1 MTYLDVFRLWF
12 AQFIEILAIWQPGQ
26 STKVGAGMYGP
37 IWQEEREKENKKV
50 RAVCF
55 KIELKVDWM
64 WVKYILFAFQQ
75 FYRRWSS
82 SRLGL
87 QSVNSFQ
94 RDVLSV
100 FIMKRF
106 IAVFFFV
113 LSFLSTVVRCS
124 SKLSTSEYG
133 NPFQSTF

>member
-1 MTYLDVFRLWF
+1 MH
-12 AQFIEILAIWQPGQ
+12 Q
-26 STKVGAGMYGP
+26 SDKKRET
-37 IWQEEREKENKKV
+37 EKENKKV

-87 QSVNSFQ
+87 QRVNWFFSLHHEEIYRRLFLRFVVFVNGCSMLIKAVNIRIWKSFSKYFLVSLNLFHFQ
-94 RDVLSV
+94 FLTNMTTIDSWPTL
-100 FIMKRF
+100 
-106 IAVFFFV
+106 
-113 LSFLSTVVRCS
+113 LSFPHWFNSARV
-124 SKLSTSEYG
+124 
-133 NPFQSTF
+133 